1 MPTRLPLAAA
11 VLVAASLLV
20 AGCNSDQPEPAP
32 APTPGTVSAGD
43 EYVAMGD
50 SYTSG
55 PRMGH
60 TQAGCLRGSKSY
72 PFLVAD
78 ELKLHLT
85 DVSCGGATSEAVW
98 NSYTPPH
105 GNTQPPQVSAVT
117 DSTALVT
124 FSFGGN
130 DEHLYGKFLSLCVTP
145 NRDKILNGS
154 PCEDIDKKAHGYVHD
169 VVERTRARL
178 VHALDR
184 VVTAAP
190 EARVLVVGYP
200 RFAPEHPCPE
210 FPISKGDVALAI
222 RLNKA
227 LVGAQKYAAKKTGSE
242 YVDVYHATVGHD
254 MCAKD
259 PWLAGME
266 PTAPAAPYHPY
277 QKEQQVAADL
287 VARVVRKSQP

>member
-1 MPTRLPLAAA
+1 MPTRLPLAVA
-11 VLVAASLLV
+11 VLLSASLLV
-20 AGCNSDQPEPAP
+20 AGCTSDEPEPTP
-32 APTPGTVSAGD
+32 APTPGTVSRGD

-60 TQAGCLRGSKSY
+60 TQAGCLRGDKSY
-72 PFLVAD
+72 PFLVAE
-78 ELKLHLT
+78 ELKLDLK

-98 NSYTPPH
+98 SSYTPPH
-105 GNTQPPQVSAVT
+105 GNPQPPQVSAVT

-130 DEHLYGKFLSLCVTP
+130 DEHLYAKFLALCVTP
-145 NRDKILNGS
+145 GRDKVRNGA
-154 PCEDIDKKAHGYVHD
+154 PCEQIDKKAHGYVHD

-190 EARVLVVGYP
+190 EARVIVVGYP
-200 RFAPEHPCPE
+200 RFAPDHPCPQ
-210 FPISKGDVALAI
+210 FPISKGDVPLAL

-227 LVGAQKYAAKKTGSE
+227 LVRAQKYAAEKVGTD
-242 YVDVYHATVGHD
+242 YVDVYAATEGHD

-277 QKEQQVAADL
+277 QKEQDVAADL
-287 VARVVRKSQP
+287 VTELVRKAQS

>member
-1 MPTRLPLAAA
+1 MPTRLPLAAV

-20 AGCNSDQPEPAP
+20 AGCDSNEPAP
-32 APTPGTVSAGD
+32 APAPSPGVVGPGD

-78 ELKLHLT
+78 ELKLDLT

-105 GNTQPPQVSAVT
+105 GTTQPPQVSAVT

-130 DEHLYGKFLSLCVTP
+130 DEHLYSKFLAVCVTP
-145 NRDKILNGS
+145 GSDEALRGS
-154 PCEDIDKKAHGYVHD
+154 PCTRIDKKAYGYVHG
-169 VVERTRARL
+169 VISRTRDRL
-178 VHALDR
+178 VHSLNR

-190 EARVLVVGYP
+190 NAQVVVVGYP
-200 RFAPEHPCPE
+200 RFAPEHPCAE
-210 FPISKGDVALAI
+210 FPIAEGDVALAL
-222 RLNKA
+222 RLNRG
-227 LVGAQKYAAKKTGSE
+227 LVRAQKHAAEEAGAD
-242 YVDVYHATVGHD
+242 YVDLFAATEGHD

-287 VARVVRKSQP
+287 VTELVRKSQP